1 MIKNQLLGNIKSML
15 QNINL
20 WYFPQKTL

>member
-1 MIKNQLLGNIKSML
+1 MIKNQLLGNIKAML
-15 QNINL
+15 QAINL